1 MADMGDGFPTGKTGL
16 FGVLPPAIL
25 ILLQAALLNN
35 CTVPILTSRA
45 SGKQGLEQWTAHF
58 SVGSDPEGKGQDKKK
73 NKQNQLTHKIISRLL
88 PCAWHEHSSVQHQQP
103 AHLRE
108 TAYGPYTS
116 HQHLGRRHPT
126 C

>member
-16 FGVLPPAIL
+16 FGVLSPAIL

-45 SGKQGLEQWTAHF
+45 SGKQGLGQWTAHF

-73 NKQNQLTHKIISRLL
+73 KKQTK
-88 PCAWHEHSSVQHQQP
+88 
-103 AHLRE
+103 
-108 TAYGPYTS
+108 
-116 HQHLGRRHPT
+116 PT
-126 C
+126 NTQNHIQALSLCLA